1 MKRGAQ
7 LILAALLG
15 LGVLGACGTTGRQES
30 RRELFE
36 LAYTTLKQKVT
47 RDSGEKSP
55 TISDIRALT
64 PTVLESVPLP
74 IILVS
79 RRKTD
84 EADFYALSAGV
95 GDYRVFASSHEV
107 TITLEGGVLAET
119 RRLGSDLMSSQ
130 NGPLPKLL
138 ESRTSGDYQRVL
150 RTLDAEGHEISVMY
164 DCRLSAS
171 DAEQMTEN
179 CTTPGKSFK
188 NIYEYVP
195 GSNVLLR
202 SEQWLNDENG
212 HLTIEYLRH

>member
-1 MKRGAQ
+1 MKRGTR
-7 LILAALLG
+7 LIVTAVLG
-15 LGVLGACGTTGRQES
+15 LGVLSACGTTGRQES

-36 LAYTTLKQKVT
+36 LAFTTLKQNVT
-47 RDSGEKSP
+47 GAKDESP
-55 TISDIRALT
+55 SISDIRALA
-64 PTVLESVPLP
+64 PTVLEAVPLP

-84 EADFYALSAGV
+84 EADFYALSAET
-95 GDYRVFASSHEV
+95 GDYRIYASSDDV
-107 TITLEGGVLAET
+107 TITLQGGVLAET

-138 ESRTSGDYQRVL
+138 KRRASGDYQRVL

-164 DCRLSAS
+164 DCRLSAG

-179 CTTPGKSFK
+179 CTTPGKAFR

-195 GSNVLLR
+195 GSNMLLR
-202 SEQWLNDENG
+202 SEQWLNDTNG
-212 HLTIEYLRH
+212 HLTIEHLRH